1 MKTLKFLMSLICA
14 VLISHTAFN
23 QTLNI
28 HILNLKNTKGVLRLA
43 FFCNQNEFDCE
54 KPLFSRVIDKSKI
67 KNHQFH
73 FKLKIK
79 PGTYAISALDDE
91 NNDAKMNYRFHL
103 PIEGYGFSN
112 YIHHGIKKPRFPDF
126 SFTIKNKAYDIFIKM
141 QYF

>member
-1 MKTLKFLMSLICA
+1 MRTLKLVICIICS
-14 VLISHTAFN
+14 VLISHAAIN

-28 HILNLKNTKGVLRLA
+28 HVSNIKNTKGVLRLA

-67 KNHQFH
+67 KNHQLH

-79 PGTYAISALDDE
+79 PGSYAVSALDDE
-91 NNDAKMNYRFHL
+91 NNDEKMNYRFLL
-103 PIEGYGFSN
+103 PTEGYGFSN
-112 YIHHGIKKPRFPDF
+112 YIHHGIKKPRFSDF
-126 SFTIKNKAYDIFIKM
+126 SFTIKNKIHDIFIKM